1 MSVAFLYI
9 YLNHVFLRISYHNH
23 LKKYSILRIKGIHF
37 SLDLISPLFKL
48 YIFRIES
55 VFYSPD
61 EKNEVEKDRMIK
73 QAVDLY

>member
-1 MSVAFLYI
+1 M
-9 YLNHVFLRISYHNH
+9 HVY
-23 LKKYSILRIKGIHF
+23 F